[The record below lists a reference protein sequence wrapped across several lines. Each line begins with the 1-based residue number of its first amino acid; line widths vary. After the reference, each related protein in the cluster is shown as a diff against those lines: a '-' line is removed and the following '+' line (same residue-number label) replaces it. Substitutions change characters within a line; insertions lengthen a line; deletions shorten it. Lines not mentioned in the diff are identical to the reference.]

1 MIFEPFPQAGYLD
14 QFAHA
19 LIGSLITIFFMSFGI
34 IWYKA
39 IGLTML
45 IAFVREMIQ
54 HPFRIPA
61 GSRTDLLFW
70 LVGCGVGVVLFNW
83 LVG

>member
-1 MIFEPFPQAGYLD
+1 MIFEPFPEAGYLD

-19 LIGSLITIFFMSFGI
+19 LVGAMLTTLWMDIGFVWYGALI
-34 IWYKA
+34 
-39 IGLTML
+39 LTMW

-54 HPFRIPA
+54 HPFKVGP

-70 LVGCGVGVVLFNW
+70 LIGCVLAV
-83 LVG
+83 LII